1 MTHSKDDLTYTSTI
15 EENEW
20 GERFVVLPQD
30 LIDHMELNEGDT
42 FVVEQTD
49 NGLVLKLETVS
60 VPIDLPY
67 EDIAKLSL
75 QAHKKDITLNAH
87 INSIIQEFIGSYGD
101 VPDIHKLTQE

>member
-30 LIDHMELNEGDT
+30 LIDHMQLNEGDT

-49 NGLVLKLETVS
+49 NGLVLKREIVS

-67 EDIAKLSL
+67 EDIARLSL
-75 QAHKKDITLNAH
+75 QAHEKNITLNAH
-87 INSIIQEFIGSYGD
+87 MNSIIQECIDRYGD
-101 VPDIHKLTQE
+101 VPDTHKTPQA